1 MSFYRLADD
10 DYYCPRYGTEPAGHA
25 DDGGLTLEK
34 SELALKISCTVLRIL
49 DAQYVAKKSTDSES
63 ANREGVCSA

>member
-34 SELALKISCTVLRIL
+34 SELALKISCIVLRTL
-49 DAQYVAKKSTDSES
+49 DV
-63 ANREGVCSA
+63 